1 MKRLSTRSVLS
12 TLAFILFGILLG
24 AQLQAS
30 LSPDDG
36 IEQFKKMK
44 RAFLLISGKYFEQ
57 VSAKRLA
64 EGGVDGMLK
73 RLDPH
78 SQYVPP
84 EEVDRK
90 RDRMRGSFGGVGIRF
105 DILNDTARVISSI
118 DDGPSKRAGI
128 RAGDRIIKVE
138 GSSAIGLS
146 QEDVRNRLTGK
157 KGTSVS
163 FTIYRPLTK
172 KRLTFTITRDEIPL
186 YSINS
191 AYMVDNRTG
200 YMEIGR
206 FSKSTHDEFLK
217 RVDALKEKGMERLLI
232 DLRGNEGGVMEPAIK
247 IADEML
253 GRPGMTIVET
263 KGRVASANQTWRTQN
278 GGALANA
285 PVTLLVD
292 RNTASSSEVLAGALQ
307 DHDRALLVGRRTY
320 GKGLVQKSYSLN
332 DESLLSLTVGA
343 YYTPVGRFI
352 QTPYENGSRKAY
364 LKKKLSS
371 RREAVYNVRAY
382 KNSIPDSLT
391 YHTEHGR
398 TVFGGGG
405 ILPDYV
411 IQPDTASLKGFL
423 QRSEADRLFKF
434 HASQWFSKHDQDLR
448 SRWLSRKDEF
458 LSTYD
463 LPDQAVSS
471 FWSYAQQ
478 REMLT
483 LTTNSDSVAPHQN
496 VFPKSETQAASDI
509 VRTHVKGQL
518 ANVIFGNES
527 GKPILN
533 KFDPTVQ
540 KALSLWPSSQELASY
555 HTGSNSTRKNE

>member
-458 LSTYD
+458 LSTYN

-496 VFPKSETQAASDI
+496 VFPKSETEAASDI

>member
-458 LSTYD
+458 LSTYN